1 MAIGTYEYE
10 SDDGTKYSVRMD
22 EQAASIQ
29 GATAVAASNGIQP
42 ETIKSNG
49 SGAPLR
55 ERYVLLE
62 QIVSGATQ
70 GDVTT
75 RRIKITICNPKN
87 DNFLNGGSWTYKN
100 QPMRITGAVGEQRTF
115 FGD

>member
-1 MAIGTYEYE
+1 MAIGTYEYT
-10 SDDGTKYSVRMD
+10 SDDNTKYSIRMD
-22 EQAASIQ
+22 EEAARVQ
-29 GATAVAASNGIQP
+29 GATAVAAANGIQP
-42 ETIKSNG
+42 EIIKSNG

-75 RRIKITICNPKN
+75 RRIKITVCDPRNE
-87 DNFLNGGSWTYKN
+87 NFLNGGTWTYKS
-100 QPMRITGAVGEQRTF
+100 QTMRITGAVGEQRTF